1 MKSSLTFLSL
11 TLALALAGPA
21 LADTFVEPFDGGSN
35 VGGWT
40 FGAPVETIPASGGNP
55 GAYLRAEGLDTFAPW
70 PRTTLG
76 VDSPYT
82 GDYRALGVESVG
94 VDLRTFYVD
103 FSADDRALSL
113 MLYSDNGTPG
123 FVDDDWAG
131 YTLGPLAPTPD
142 DGWLSYDFA
151 VPVNETDWPA
161 GWSWLVFGGSSPP
174 SPDWNLLVADVASLM
189 FSFGD
194 PSGFYIF
201 QMWQLGLDNPRIT
214 TGEVATQARTLSEVK
229 ALFR

>member
-1 MKSSLTFLSL
+1 MRISLSSLALVL
-11 TLALALAGPA
+11 TLVGPA
-21 LADTFVEPFDGGSN
+21 LADTFTETFDGGSN
-35 VGGWT
+35 VGAWT
-40 FGAPVETIPASGGNP
+40 FGAPTETIPAAGGNP

-76 VDSPYT
+76 TESVFT
-82 GDYRALGVESVG
+82 GDYRAFGVESVG
-94 VDLRTFYVD
+94 IDLRTFYVD

-123 FVDDDWAG
+123 FVDDDWLG
-131 YTLGPLAPTPD
+131 YTLGPDAPTPA
-142 DGWLSYDFA
+142 DGWLSYDFV
-151 VPVNETDWPA
+151 VPVHETGWPA
-161 GWSWLVFGGSSPP
+161 GWSWLVFGPSSPP
-174 SPDWNLLVADVASLM
+174 APDWNDLVTDVASLM

-201 QMWQLGLDNPRIT
+201 QMWELGLDNPRIT
-214 TGEVATQARTLSEVK
+214 SGTVATQARTLSEVK